1 MPRTVVDCRQPSTD
15 AVRKPPI
22 ESEKSWVELGPLWAI
37 EVLETLTKERGYR
50 KVEHECY
57 LQEVKR

>member
-1 MPRTVVDCRQPSTD
+1 M
-15 AVRKPPI
+15 RKPPI